1 MTTAANTYDWK
12 YIVKSA
18 ICIFFMFGFGY
29 LPPFPPLEP
38 IGMHVL
44 GIFIGLLYAWIS
56 IGFIWPSFLS
66 IIALNLTGLES
77 MNKII
82 AGGFGNNITVFVF
95 LMLVLVIYLEK
106 AGICERI
113 AYWFL
118 SRKII
123 VGRPW
128 TLITLFLLSSYV
140 MAMLTYSYPAMLI
153 PWTILYTVCKDVGY
167 KKGDTFPAFMV
178 LGIGVAAQMGFTAL
192 PIKSHSL
199 LALGI
204 LESVTH
210 GEYSI
215 NFFEYAAINIPITLV
230 VLIIYILM
238 MRFVFKVNVDLL
250 YEITEEKFSSYRN
263 QKLTLQEKIAFL
275 SIIFFI
281 SIMALPSIMP
291 QEWLITSILRKFG
304 MTGCLVV
311 VFGLLTLFRI
321 GKKPILDFSDI
332 ANNGKIGWEV
342 IIMYTGCMPVSS
354 AMSNPDVGIT
364 NIIVQYCMPVLSH
377 LSSFEFI
384 IITFVVMTL
393 LTQLMHNLVLAAVVT
408 PLIVQFALAAGCDP
422 ALLVIILCFAYGF
435 PTTTPAASAA
445 SSLVFLNDWSPTRT
459 SYKVL
464 ISHFAVSMV
473 FLSVAVVPLV
483 CIIFMKL
490 Q

>member
-1 MTTAANTYDWK
+1 MTTDAKTYDWMF
-12 YIVKSA
+12 ILKSA
-18 ICIFFMFGFGY
+18 ICIFLMFGFGH
-29 LPPFPPLEP
+29 LPPIPPLEP

-44 GIFIGLLYAWIS
+44 GIFIGLLFAWIT

-66 IIALNLTGLES
+66 IIALNLAGYQS
-77 MNKII
+77 MNQII

-95 LMLVLVIYLEK
+95 LMLILVIYFEK
-106 AGICERI
+106 VGLCERI

-128 TLITLFLLSSYV
+128 TLVTVFLFASYV

-153 PWTILYTVCKDVGY
+153 PWTILYTVCKDIGY

-199 LALGI
+199 LSIGI
-204 LESVTH
+204 LESVTQ
-210 GEYSI
+210 GQYSV
-215 NFFEYAAINIPITLV
+215 NFFEYAAINIPITLI

-250 YEITEEKFSSYRN
+250 YEITEEKFASYRN
-263 QKLTLQEKIAFL
+263 QKLSIQEKLAFIT
-275 SIIFFI
+275 IIFFI
-281 SIMALPSIMP
+281 AIMALPSILP
-291 QEWLITSILRKFG
+291 QEWLITSILKKFG
-304 MTGCLVV
+304 MTGCLVL

-321 GKKPILDFSDI
+321 DKKPILDFSDM
-332 ANNGKIGWEV
+332 ANKGHIGWEV

-354 AMSNPDVGIT
+354 AMANPNVGIT
-364 NIIVQYCMPVLSH
+364 NIIVDYCMPMLSH
-377 LSSFEFI
+377 LTSFEFL
-384 IITFVVMTL
+384 IITFIVITL

-408 PLIVQFALAAGCDP
+408 PLIVQFAMVAGCDP
-422 ALLVIILCFAYGF
+422 SLLVVVLCFAYGF
-435 PTTTPAASAA
+435 STTTPAASAA

-464 ISHFAVSMV
+464 ISHFIVSMII
-473 FLSVAVVPLV
+473 LSTSVVPLIY
-483 CIIFMKL
+483 IIATKL